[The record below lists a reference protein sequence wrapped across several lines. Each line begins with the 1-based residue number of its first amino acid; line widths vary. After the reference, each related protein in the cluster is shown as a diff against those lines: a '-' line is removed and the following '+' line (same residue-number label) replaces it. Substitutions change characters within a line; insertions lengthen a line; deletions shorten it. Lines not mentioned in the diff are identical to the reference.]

1 MEDTIMKNRSIVTL
15 AMLAGAA
22 LGAAGVHGLR
32 AQAKP
37 PIYQITEIDV
47 SNLEAYTREYA
58 PKAQAIIR
66 ANGGRNL
73 AAGENVTRV
82 EGDAPKRRVA
92 LTVWDSM
99 EKFQAY
105 RNSTEY
111 KDLRATV
118 GDKYAKFRTFTV
130 EGIAQ

>member
-1 MEDTIMKNRSIVTL
+1 MKNRSAVVL
-15 AMLAGAA
+15 AMLAGIA
-22 LGAAGVHGLR
+22 LGAAGVHGLH

-47 SNLEAYTREYA
+47 SNLDAYVKEYV
-58 PKAQAIIR
+58 PKAQALIR
-66 ANGGRNL
+66 ANGGRTL
-73 AAGENVTRV
+73 AAGTNVTNV

-92 LTVWDSM
+92 LTSWDSM

-105 RNSTEY
+105 RNSAEF

-118 GDKYAKFRTFTV
+118 GDKYAKFRSFTV
-130 EGIAQ
+130 EGVAQ

>member
-1 MEDTIMKNRSIVTL
+1 MKNRFAVVL
-15 AMLAGAA
+15 AMLAGVA
-22 LGAAGVHGLR
+22 LGAAGVHGLH

-47 SNLEAYTREYA
+47 SNLDAYVKEYV
-58 PKAQAIIR
+58 PKAQALIK
-66 ANGGRNL
+66 ANGGRTL
-73 AAGENVTRV
+73 AAGVNVTNV

-92 LTVWDSM
+92 LTAWDSM

-105 RNSTEY
+105 RNSAEF

-118 GDKYAKFRTFTV
+118 GDKYAKFRSFTV
-130 EGIAQ
+130 EGVAQ